1 MLLTII
7 IVELERI
14 LFNLT
19 GVELPTLR
27 KSWEEHADTIQYC
40 LDLQHGTCYSKK
52 RLNELTINEL

>member
-1 MLLTII
+1 MIKII

-27 KSWEEHADTIQYC
+27 KSWEKHAEHIQYL
-40 LDLQHGTCYSKK
+40 LDCEHGTYFSKTK
-52 RLNELTINEL
+52 QMNIL

>member
-1 MLLTII
+1 MLKII

-27 KSWEEHADTIQYC
+27 KSWERHADNIQYM
-40 LDLQHGTCYSKK
+40 LDCQHGTSLSKK
-52 RLNELTINEL
+52 MFNQKFSKEL